1 MLVVTDP
8 GVPGTPTPVDYAQ
21 KTFGLTM
28 AEGRLTGHL
37 EQGLSLAMAA
47 EVMDIPV
54 ETARSH
60 LRRVFAKTDTA
71 RQTDLM
77 MLMTQLKPG
86 N

>member
-8 GVPGTPTPVDYAQ
+8 GAPIVATPVDYAQ
-21 KTFGLTM
+21 KAFGLTLT
-28 AEGRLTGHL
+28 EGRLVTHL

-47 EVMDIPV
+47 EVMEVSI

-60 LRRVFAKTDTA
+60 LKRVFAKTDTG

-77 MLMTQLKPG
+77 LLIRRLKPG